1 MVTGSLLWQLYT
13 EHINVTALC
22 SDGHVRVVNEIEED
36 LKDGRL
42 RGRVEV
48 CLNGRY
54 GTICDTEFDGQDASV
69 VCRQLGLSPYGN
81 SVSTSFTKY
90 LFDSQNNQ
98 MLIFKRIERYS
109 ILTCFSGAIALV
121 NGLYVETDA
130 PLFIRD
136 VSCNGSESALL
147 DCPYNALTQTSCGPF
162 SDAGIVCQ
170 GEAVHS

>member
-1 MVTGSLLWQLYT
+1 MVTGRLLWQLYT
-13 EHINVTALC
+13 EHVNVTALC
-22 SDGHVRVVNEIEED
+22 SDGHVRVVSETEED

-81 SVSTSFTKY
+81 SVSTSFSKY
-90 LFDSQNNQ
+90 LFDSHNNQ

-109 ILTCFSGAIALV
+109 ILF
-121 NGLYVETDA
+121 D
-130 PLFIRD
+130 LFFR
-136 VSCNGSESALL
+136 CNCIS
-147 DCPYNALTQTSCGPF
+147 QW
-162 SDAGIVCQ
+162 IVR
-170 GEAVHS
+170 